1 MNFEAARTPTYTSQ
15 PRQFETLNNTAGR
28 DQLHASNELIDR
40 NRAGPAIHNMSARP
54 GGFNISDNMSQQSTP
69 SRSIASSLAPLDLP
83 YKVEKQ
89 VQLNG
94 VNIFITLDA
103 NSDRLS
109 LFVQEQKKLM
119 WAWKA
124 EFNSQYLEEITRKTG
139 KPMSYEQFISMLN
152 HCLNA

>member
-1 MNFEAARTPTYTSQ
+1 M
-15 PRQFETLNNTAGR
+15 
-28 DQLHASNELIDR
+28 
-40 NRAGPAIHNMSARP
+40 
-54 GGFNISDNMSQQSTP
+54 
-69 SRSIASSLAPLDLP
+69 APLDLP

-139 KPMSYEQFISMLN
+139 KPMTYEQFISMLN
-152 HCLNA
+152 HSLNAQEPSAFVDLLNFHDLQLLKGQKTGNRA